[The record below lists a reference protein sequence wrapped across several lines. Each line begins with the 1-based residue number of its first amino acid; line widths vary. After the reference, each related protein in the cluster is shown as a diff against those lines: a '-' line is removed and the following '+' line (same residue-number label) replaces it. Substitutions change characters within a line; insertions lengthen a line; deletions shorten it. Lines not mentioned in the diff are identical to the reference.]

1 MERSP
6 DGRYIVVGGR
16 RWRAADP
23 LLADET
29 TAALQSALGRARAAV
44 QNTAGDE
51 RERARDRVKLAKEGL
66 GERGVPWWNLTLPER
81 ERRARSRLNDLST
94 AEDPDAERSDLG
106 DDR

>member
-1 MERSP
+1 MERTL

-29 TAALQSALGRARAAV
+29 TAALLSALGRARAAV
-44 QNTAGDE
+44 RNTGGDE

-66 GERGVPWWNLTLPER
+66 GERGVPWWDLTLPER
-81 ERRARSRLNDLST
+81 ERRARLRLNELST
-94 AEDPDAERSDLG
+94 AEDADAELSDRG
-106 DDR
+106 EDG